1 MTKNK
6 ELEILRVPPL
16 LRIHPCSRMQTPYV
30 ARWLR
35 AVWEHNPCSI
45 PCYLEGKDS
54 LLVVTLP
61 VPHIIM
67 SLTLIIYKEECPLYD
82 QLPYLNHSC
91 IDYILTKPAFSW

>member
-16 LRIHPCSRMQTPYV
+16 LRIHQYPRMQTPPYV
-30 ARWLR
+30 AGWLR
-35 AVWEHNPCSI
+35 AVWEHSPRSI
-45 PCYLEGKDS
+45 PCYLEVKDS

-67 SLTLIIYKEECPLYD
+67 SPTHHI
-82 QLPYLNHSC
+82 QRRMS
-91 IDYILTKPAFSW
+91 FV